1 MFGITAGYHR
11 FFSHRS
17 FKTSRVFQFVLAWLG
32 ACSAQLG
39 PLWWAAHHRHHHQY
53 SDTHQDAHTPGLK
66 GFLWAH
72 MGWVF
77 CPRNQVTHYHRV
89 RDFCHY
95 PELLFLE
102 RNWLLPP
109 ALMAL
114 STLAWG
120 WWLGRNYPAWG
131 THGLQL
137 LTWGFF
143 LSTILVYH
151 ATFCINSMAHLWGSR
166 RYETKDDSRNN
177 WVLALITLGEGWHNN
192 HHKYPSS
199 ERQGFYWWEI
209 DMTHYGLKCLAAL
222 GLVWDLRTPPKGA
235 YHP

>member
-1 MFGITAGYHR
+1 
-11 FFSHRS
+11 
-17 FKTSRVFQFVLAWLG
+17 
-32 ACSAQLG
+32 
-39 PLWWAAHHRHHHQY
+39 
-53 SDTHQDAHTPGLK
+53 
-66 GFLWAH
+66 
-72 MGWVF
+72 
-77 CPRNQVTHYHRV
+77 
-89 RDFCHY
+89 
-95 PELLFLE
+95 
-102 RNWLLPP
+102 
-109 ALMAL
+109 MAL